1 MTLGK
6 QDDGARRGQ
15 MDFFLFNT
23 TQPEPRQ
30 WLANALGNL
39 GRLVVEAGP
48 QDAFVEQ
55 IATVN
60 PGMVFLHFSREQA
73 LASSRLAE
81 HVTKLYPGLPLV
93 AVGNAGEPDIML
105 AALRAGAKDFIDMTA
120 PPAGAIEIVRRLL
133 AVRGHA
139 EPARRG
145 KVVAVLG
152 ARVGVGAT
160 TLATNLAAAVR
171 KRSHGEVLLMDL
183 GLPSRDGSLYMN
195 ISPGF
200 HFVEGVRNLR
210 RFDQVFVQTALA
222 RHGSGV
228 AVLPLPAT
236 LAEMR
241 DISFME
247 ALGLLN
253 RLRAFFDLQVVDLGG
268 FSNVDFMAHLVKAAD
283 MVVLVVDQS
292 VGAIVSAAELLQE
305 LKKREVERDDLH
317 LLVSRFEARLGVD
330 AQQIAQ
336 RLEAPS
342 VGTLPDRREPLVLA
356 LNRGVVLADDSPA
369 DPYVRAIGQLVDRL
383 GYRAGTASEAGL
395 LGRVKEKL
403 PEALRAMRVIRAER
417 AGN

>member
-1 MTLGK
+1 
-6 QDDGARRGQ
+6 

-23 TQPEPRQ
+23 AQLEPRQ

-133 AVRGHA
+133 AVRVQA

-160 TLATNLAAAVR
+160 TLATNLAATVR

-222 RHGSGV
+222 RHGNGV

-305 LKKREVERDDLH
+305 LKKREVEREDLH

-342 VGTLPDRREPLVLA
+342 VGTLPDRREALVLA